1 MNLKYL
7 VLAATLVAMP
17 ATAALAQT
25 THYERHHIAQR
36 KANQQARIAQ
46 GVRSGQMTPRE
57 TAHVEHQ
64 EAAINHEER
73 AMRAQDNGH
82 LTAGDR
88 HVLAQQQNAES
99 RRIYRDKHNGHTDPG
114 VPPQK

>member
-1 MNLKYL
+1 MNFKHIA
-7 VLAATLVAMP
+7 LAAALIALP
-17 ATAALAQT
+17 ASSALAQT

-46 GVRSGQMTPRE
+46 GVRSGQLTPRE
-57 TAHVEHQ
+57 TAHVERQ
-64 EAAINHEER
+64 EGAITREEH

-99 RRIYRDKHNGHTDPG
+99 RRIYRDKHNGATDPG
-114 VPPQK
+114 VPPR